1 MSNDQPYPN
10 GRAVLSAIKEKAV
23 AAHRSGLGTSVQ
35 SLIELAIF
43 DRFLCR
49 VFSAPDCPFALKGGT
64 NMLAR
69 LPGARRTTDVDLET
83 PEMTIDEAIT
93 QLRAAVSVDLGDHL
107 EFRYLRHRDTG
118 GRNQPELQAA
128 AVSFSVTVRGAG
140 TQNSIN
146 VDLAIHKRTPAA
158 PLEKITPA
166 FRLALSR
173 LGHVVDYQAIA
184 VEDQIADKVCATVS
198 MFGGQPSTRSKDL
211 VDLAILTRTMPISAK
226 QLRISVHTEA
236 LYRHLPT
243 FISIVVPRSMTDGY
257 SKVARTVPLL
267 SDLLNPDDAISVVNA
282 MLQPA
287 LSGDLMEGQWDPT
300 YQHWVGVT
308 DS

>member
-1 MSNDQPYPN
+1 MSNDQPYPD
-10 GRAVLSAIKEKAV
+10 GRAVLSAIKEKALS
-23 AAHRSGLGTSVQ
+23 AHRSGVGTSVQ

-49 VFSAPDCPFALKGGT
+49 VFSARDCPFALKGGT
-64 NMLAR
+64 SMLAR

-83 PEMTIDEAIT
+83 AEMSIDEAIT

-128 AVSFSVTVRGAG
+128 AVTFSVTVRGAG
-140 TQNSIN
+140 TQNPVH

-158 PLEKITPA
+158 PLQRITPA
-166 FRLALSR
+166 FRLDMSR
-173 LGHVVDYQAIA
+173 LGPVVAYQAIA
-184 VEDQIADKVCATVS
+184 VEDQIADKACATLS
-198 MFGGQPSTRSKDL
+198 TYGGQSSTRSKDL
-211 VDLAILTRTMPISAK
+211 VDLAILARTMRINAR

-236 LYRHLPT
+236 LYRNLSAFT
-243 FISIVVPRSMTDGY
+243 TLVVPRSMTDGY
-257 SKVARTVPLL
+257 GKVARTVPLL
-267 SDLLNPDDAISVVNA
+267 GDLLNPDDAISVVNA

-287 LSGDLMEGQWDPT
+287 LSGDITDGQWHPT
-300 YQHWVGVT
+300 QQQWVDQH
-308 DS
+308 

>member
-49 VFSAPDCPFALKGGT
+49 MFSAPDCP
-64 NMLAR
+64 
-69 LPGARRTTDVDLET
+69 
-83 PEMTIDEAIT
+83 
-93 QLRAAVSVDLGDHL
+93 LGDHL

-128 AVSFSVTVRGAG
+128 AVAFSVTVRGAG
-140 TQNSIN
+140 TQNPIN

-166 FRLALSR
+166 FRLDLSR
-173 LGHVVDYQAIA
+173 LGPVVDYQAIA
-184 VEDQIADKVCATVS
+184 VEDQIADKVCATLS
-198 MFGGQPSTRSKDL
+198 MFGGQSSTRSKDL
-211 VDLAILTRTMPISAK
+211 VDLAILTRTMPINAK

-236 LYRHLPT
+236 LHRNLPT

-287 LSGDLMEGQWDPT
+287 LSGDLMEGRWDPT
-300 YQHWVGVT
+300 HQQWVGLT
-308 DS
+308 D